1 MSLQTLLTVWAVALL
16 LSAAA
21 IAVIV
26 RPLFGVLSDVCG
38 GRERA
43 RFWTVYASVLT
54 FAAPL
59 LAVSTP
65 GLLDASAAVLASG
78 AVLQRAVFYALCGI
92 IFALLVMGR
101 AVWRPI
107 ARMLQAP
114 APAPVVAAE
123 PAGPW
128 S

>member
-1 MSLQTLLTVWAVALL
+1 MSLQTLLTVWAVAML
-16 LSAAA
+16 LSVGA
-21 IAVIV
+21 IGAIV
-26 RPLFGVLSDVCG
+26 RPLFGVLSELCG

-54 FAAPL
+54 IAAPL
-59 LAVSTP
+59 LTVSTP
-65 GLLDASAAVLASG
+65 GLLDASAAMLASG

-107 ARMLQAP
+107 ERMLQAP
-114 APAPVVAAE
+114 AAAPPVAE
-123 PAGPW
+123 PKGPW